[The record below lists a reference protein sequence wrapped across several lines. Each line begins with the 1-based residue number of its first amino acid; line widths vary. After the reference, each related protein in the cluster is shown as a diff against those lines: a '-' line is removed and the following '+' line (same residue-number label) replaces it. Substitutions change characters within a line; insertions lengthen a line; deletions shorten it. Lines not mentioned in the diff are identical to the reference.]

1 MRELSEAVKGCCAAP
16 AHLQGTGGLTC
27 SPASTS
33 NSVYAHGT
41 MFSKICHSTVK
52 DSSEAKAN
60 AALRIS
66 IDHTTVFILESDEL
80 SDHFCSSISSA
91 DYFDF
96 SFESTSYPIKIL
108 NCNKPEQ
115 CQHSFHQY
123 RPLQELLQMPETHW
137 KPSTPTV
144 AFAT

>member
-1 MRELSEAVKGCCAAP
+1 
-16 AHLQGTGGLTC
+16 
-27 SPASTS
+27 
-33 NSVYAHGT
+33 

-108 NCNKPEQ
+108 NYNKPEQ
-115 CQHSFHQY
+115 CQRSFHQY